1 MLLPPPLLLP
11 LAAAYGPAPG
21 WNAGDGATKYAAF
34 SVLAQQQQQQ
44 QQPEGLEAA
53 LGPVQRGNGGEPLFR
68 PNENPWETNIDNGYS
83 SVLYDPADSFGLG
96 RYRVYYSASVPG
108 SGGAIPGE
116 SASAAMLYATS
127 DDGIVWHK
135 PALHRYNFGNNSANN
150 ILFHGTSAVAIYD
163 DGFHDTNAS
172 SRFKAWGNLPG
183 DIWEGG
189 GPGSAADAGAEL
201 GSGLG
206 FTAQLGGSAVSANGL
221 NWTDYRRF
229 QAPSSSTQVKDTLR
243 FDAAASVYFD
253 QRTDKYT
260 GTMRAFR
267 PCDECGGCPI
277 WWQPHGGCQ
286 IDVAH
291 HKDDCSAAQC
301 NRTVR
306 AIGASFSSTGDF
318 KTTEWGK
325 NTLVQRNPEGPER
338 QFYSQIS
345 FPFYK

>member
-1 MLLPPPLLLP
+1 MLLPLPLLLP

-172 SRFKAWGNLPG
+172 SRFKESFW
-183 DIWEGG
+183 
-189 GPGSAADAGAEL
+189 
-201 GSGLG
+201 
-206 FTAQLGGSAVSANGL
+206 
-221 NWTDYRRF
+221 R
-229 QAPSSSTQVKDTLR
+229 SSSQRSWSCRPAEQGGALR
-243 FDAAASVYFD
+243 RRVAA
-253 QRTDKYT
+253 
-260 GTMRAFR
+260 
-267 PCDECGGCPI
+267 
-277 WWQPHGGCQ
+277 
-286 IDVAH
+286 
-291 HKDDCSAAQC
+291 
-301 NRTVR
+301 
-306 AIGASFSSTGDF
+306 
-318 KTTEWGK
+318 
-325 NTLVQRNPEGPER
+325 
-338 QFYSQIS
+338 
-345 FPFYK
+345 